1 MTGKNS
7 ICIKCEKL
15 VSYNSTA
22 TPADG
27 EKGLIAF
34 CLYGG
39 KNAGNR
45 KSCANFERAS
55 EEKISA
61 RLACFRG
68 GEIIA

>member
-15 VSYNSTA
+15 VSYNA
-22 TPADG
+22 TCTSNG
-27 EKGLIAF
+27 EKSLIAH
-34 CLYGG
+34 CLRGG

-45 KSCANFERAS
+45 KSCANFEKAS
-55 EEKISA
+55 EEKINA